1 MMSRGIRRQV
11 PVLVVAS
18 VALVAALGGTV
29 YAAGKI
35 NGHAIKVK
43 SLPGNR
49 LAIGSVPANRLKP
62 GAIPSL
68 QLAPG
73 SIQGDR
79 LAPGS
84 VQGDRLAPG
93 SVPGDR
99 LAPGS
104 VTGVQ
109 VDVSTL
115 GQVPSAVHADRA
127 DSAIAAETALNA
139 VNAENARSLN
149 GYEAGCA
156 PGTRPFAGACWQTV
170 TNSTALTPANAA
182 TACANEGGELPDPLL
197 LAAFSQQPNITIA
210 SGDEWTSD
218 IPVVSGSNTYAV
230 VTVSPA
236 GAIGSSPG
244 TNTKKFR
251 CVIPLVG

>member
-1 MMSRGIRRQV
+1 MSRGIHRQV
-11 PVLVVAS
+11 PVVVLAV

-35 NGHAIKVK
+35 NGHAVKVK

-62 GAIPSL
+62 GTIPSV
-68 QLAPG
+68 QMAPG
-73 SIQGDR
+73 SIQ
-79 LAPGS
+79 
-84 VQGDRLAPG
+84 
-93 SVPGDR
+93 GDR

-115 GQVPSAVHADRA
+115 GQVPSAVHADTA
-127 DSAIAAETALNA
+127 ESAKDAETALVA
-139 VNAENARSLN
+139 ATAENAQRIN
-149 GYEAGCA
+149 GFEAGCK
-156 PGTRPFAGACWQTV
+156 PNTVLFAGACWQATAN
-170 TNSTALTPANAA
+170 TTALTPANAA
-182 TACANEGGELPDPLL
+182 VSCANEGGELPDPLL
-197 LAAFSQQPNITIA
+197 LAAFSQEPGITVS

-218 IPVVSGSNTYAV
+218 IPVVSGSNVYAV
-230 VTVSPA
+230 VTVSPS
-236 GAIGSSPG
+236 GAVSSSPA

-251 CVIPLVG
+251 CVLPLLG